1 MEMVTITDKVVP
13 EELEVAVGVVQ
24 PIAVVLVTAVIVVAE
39 VVVAE
44 VAEAN

>member
-1 MEMVTITDKVVP
+1 MVTITDKVVP
-13 EELEVAVGVVQ
+13 EELEVAAVVVQ
-24 PIAVVLVTAVIVVAE
+24 ITVVIAVAEAVV